1 MTDLLTIDS
10 VWLVLKMMF
19 VVAFFLYFL
28 FAAVVITQVNSMTKA
43 LNGAIDLPLRLIAWL
58 HLFVAGGALL
68 LAIMIL

>member
-19 VVAFFLYFL
+19 VVAFLLYFM
-28 FAAVVITQVNSMTKA
+28 FAGVVITQVNSMTKA
-43 LNGAIDLPLRLIAWL
+43 LNGAIDLPLRLIAWI